1 MIVLD
6 KLSAGAV
13 EEILLRAVK
22 RLGVRVL
29 HEGGEVSLEDKDS
42 RHVFNFSFRCLFK
55 ALSVADKYLHSQYL
69 MI

>member
-6 KLSAGAV
+6 KLSAEAV

-29 HEGGEVSLEDKDS
+29 DEGDEVSEEDKDS
-42 RHVFNFSFRCLFK
+42 RYHHAN
-55 ALSVADKYLHSQYL
+55 
-69 MI
+69 I